1 MRQNMK
7 KQRPLSIVYPH
18 NQRLMGGKA
27 NDIVIMRTCY
37 ALSQSGQSIHVITGK
52 PVSTRDIFSYYGI
65 KPVSE
70 MQVVQVPMLRG
81 RPFSWHGIFNFFCL
95 LKILELKKKG
105 MADII
110 YLREIKLARFLLKFK
125 RILGLPLVIEIH
137 TLRAKKFFDSSPEIN
152 RSEQYVFQN
161 VNGIVVLLDTL
172 AQFLRE
178 IYHVENVPIV
188 KVPHAAE
195 KAPSTFKHTGQR
207 TVCYIGQLY
216 PLQGVEVL
224 IEAMGYLDN
233 ARLSIIGG
241 SHQDIARL
249 KNLAAEKTVD
259 KMIDFHGFIEPRK
272 VIEKARRADVMVICA
287 LNKGDRRFAAHTKL
301 YEYMAMGKPIVAVD
315 LPSIREEVKD
325 RENILLVPPE
335 NPKSL
340 AEGIAEILNN
350 PELAEY
356 LALNAYA
363 SADEFSWEKK
373 AERLSNFF
381 QQIHA
386 DYHEKH

>member
-1 MRQNMK
+1 MRQQMK
-7 KQRPLSIVYPH
+7 KQKPLSIVYPH

-52 PVSTRDIFSYYGI
+52 PVSSRDIFSYYGI
-65 KPVSE
+65 KPVRE

-81 RPFSWHGIFNFFCL
+81 RPFSWHGIFHFFCL
-95 LKILELKKKG
+95 LKILELKRKG
-105 MADII
+105 KADII
-110 YLREIKLARFLLKFK
+110 YLREIKLARFLLKF
-125 RILGLPLVIEIH
+125 RRLLGLPLVIEIH
-137 TLRAKKFFDSSPEIN
+137 TLRAKKIFDSSPEIN

-161 VNGIVVLLDTL
+161 VDGIVVLLHTL
-172 AQFLRE
+172 ARFLRE
-178 IYHVENVPIV
+178 LYHVEKIPIV

-195 KAPSTFKHTGQR
+195 KTPFRFTHTGQR
-207 TVCYIGQLY
+207 TICYIGQLY
-216 PLQGVEVL
+216 PMQGVEIL

-241 SHQDIARL
+241 SSSDIDRL
-249 KNLAAEKTVD
+249 RNLAAEKNVD
-259 KMIDFHGFIEPRK
+259 NRIDFHGFVEPRM
-272 VIEKARRADVMVICA
+272 VIEKARGADIMVICA
-287 LNKGDRRFAAHTKL
+287 LDRGDRRYAAHTKL

-325 RENILLVPPE
+325 RENILLVAPE
-335 NPKSL
+335 DPKSL

-356 LALNAYA
+356 LAVNAHA

-386 DYHEKH
+386 AYHEKD

>member
-1 MRQNMK
+1 MRQQMK
-7 KQRPLSIVYPH
+7 KQKPLSIVYPH

-65 KPVSE
+65 KPVPG

-81 RPFSWHGIFNFFCL
+81 RPFSWHGIFHFFCL
-95 LKILELKKKG
+95 LKILELKRKG
-105 MADII
+105 KADII
-110 YLREIKLARFLLKFK
+110 YLREIKLARFLLKF
-125 RILGLPLVIEIH
+125 RRLLGLPLVIEIH
-137 TLRAKKFFDSSPEIN
+137 TLRAKKIFDSSPEIN

-161 VNGIVVLLDTL
+161 VDGIVVLLHTL
-172 AQFLRE
+172 ARFLRE
-178 IYHVENVPIV
+178 IYHVEKIPIV

-195 KAPSTFKHTGQR
+195 KAPFRFTLTGQR
-207 TVCYIGQLY
+207 TICYIGQLY
-216 PLQGVEVL
+216 PMQGVEIL

-241 SHQDIARL
+241 SSRDIDRL
-249 KNLAAEKTVD
+249 RNLAAEKNVD
-259 KMIDFHGFIEPRK
+259 NRIDFHGFVEPRM
-272 VIEKARRADVMVICA
+272 VIEKARGADVMVICA
-287 LNKGDRRFAAHTKL
+287 LNRGDRRYAAHTKL

-325 RENILLVPPE
+325 RENILLVAPE
-335 NPKSL
+335 DPKSL

-356 LALNAYA
+356 LAVNAHA

-386 DYHEKH
+386 AYHEKD